1 MQPPTLPPERSEG
14 LSPPGNS
21 RSVAKALL
29 DGNSTATETNGVL
42 KRKSYVLD
50 EPEAQPSPLRTRFSV
65 DDEAG
70 SSNIKKEPGTERT
83 IDNPTI
89 ANGTTEHINSNKSI
103 SESASAEGGDVDR
116 GYTHISGF
124 TPVNGKVSREYRSI
138 RAVQPKVPNSN
149 NQGVTQAASKQNIEC
164 LTDID
169 VGISLFVCGFI
180 LTPTETPP
188 LCRFS

>member
-1 MQPPTLPPERSEG
+1 MQPPTLPLERPGG
-14 LSPPGNS
+14 LSPPEDS

-50 EPEAQPSPLRTRFSV
+50 EPEAQPSPLRTRFSI
-65 DDEAG
+65 DEAG

-83 IDNPTI
+83 IDNSPI
-89 ANGTTEHINSNKSI
+89 ANGTTEHINSNKSV
-103 SESASAEGGDVDR
+103 SELASAKGGDVDR

-124 TPVNGKVSREYRSI
+124 TPVNGKVSREYRSM
-138 RAVQPKVPNSN
+138 RAVQPKVANSN
-149 NQGVTQAASKQNIEC
+149 NQAVTQAASKPSIEC

-169 VGISLFVCGFI
+169 VGMSLFVCGCI